1 MSGAKTELINTM
13 LKKGKFPAYN
23 LSTKTSN
30 DDMKVTGLVKIKS
43 YKTTKDKEGTVLSKV
58 ETGKFR
64 YVIKGTG
71 LNKKGEQ
78 LAMSAIVGKDTFDLV
93 AKTLKLKVTITEP
106 KGKAPR
112 KKRSTKSCEEKCAEK
127 KALAEAKKEAKAAKK
142 KAKAAEKKA
151 KADAKPKAEKKAK
164 AAAKPKSEKKAK
176 AAAKPKSEKKPRSS
190 KKTE

>member
-30 DDMKVTGLVKIKS
+30 DGMKVTGLVKIKS

-78 LAMSAIVGKDTFDLV
+78 LAMSAIVGKDTADLV
-93 AKTLKLKVTITEP
+93 AKVLKFKVTITEP

-151 KADAKPKAEKKAK
+151 KA
-164 AAAKPKSEKKAK
+164 AAKPT
-176 AAAKPKSEKKPRSS
+176 SEKKPRSS
-190 KKTE
+190 KKTDTAKKNKKTYTAKKNK